1 MHVLLNQISLPRIY
15 ISRPLPDS
23 SIYAPS
29 FSMGSLHAKAGT
41 TNKLVV
47 IMGATGT
54 GKSKLTI
61 NLTRRLSGEVV
72 NSDKIQV
79 YDNLD
84 VVTTQT
90 RSLKK
95 NVWGC

>member
-1 MHVLLNQISLPRIY
+1 
-15 ISRPLPDS
+15 
-23 SIYAPS
+23 
-29 FSMGSLHAKAGT
+29 MGSLHAKAGT

-47 IMGATGT
+47 TMGATGT
-54 GKSKLTI
+54 GKSKLAI

-79 YDNLD
+79 YDDLD

-95 NVWGC
+95 NAWGC